1 MKAIKNKENFLLIN
15 HYYIQTNINN
25 IDAKDEFHL
34 IDRII
39 TIYNITL
46 KYTKNNSIEK
56 LKSE

>member
-1 MKAIKNKENFLLIN
+1 MKAIKYKENFLLIN

-39 TIYNITL
+39 KITL